1 MKLQTIALAAFL
13 FTTVGTVA
21 QVEVSTKKVTAQKT
35 TAPFEGEIETIVV
48 KKVDDA
54 EITSEAQTEKDKKA
68 AAAIA
73 KMKAERQAEKQ
84 KASAALLEKAR
95 KEGLVDVSDEE
106 KEKRMEKIEAQK
118 KKYEER
124 KNKQQ
129 KKLERKTE
137 KYNKKIDN

>member
-54 EITSEAQTEKDKKA
+54 EITPKAQTEKDKKA
-68 AAAIA
+68 VRSRAWSGPDRPDAGIRAVRPPQFQPPRRQLLPPAACF
-73 KMKAERQAEKQ
+73 R
-84 KASAALLEKAR
+84 S
-95 KEGLVDVSDEE
+95 
-106 KEKRMEKIEAQK
+106 
-118 KKYEER
+118 
-124 KNKQQ
+124 
-129 KKLERKTE
+129 KTG
-137 KYNKKIDN
+137 